1 MTPPCLSPGGPRAAW
16 ISDTTPRPRVP
27 GGAWGLGEPARSSA
41 VRGLTGS
48 CVGPHPLTPSPSL
61 PALPAPR
68 TNSHPSRDRPRGSSP
83 SRPSWGTGNSCAP
96 SAEHGPAGLGGLG
109 LLATGEGRIGPSL
122 GPWPLLP
129 GAKPSVG
136 REKCSLARNRPQ
148 NTPIALGF
156 CLFFNKQ
163 NFLLVWMSKRE
174 SQKERHRHF

>member
-1 MTPPCLSPGGPRAAW
+1 MPESRGAPGSVDLRHHPPPQSSRWSLGPGRTGPE
-16 ISDTTPRPRVP
+16 
-27 GGAWGLGEPARSSA
+27 LCCE
-41 VRGLTGS
+41 GLTGS